1 MRIFKYFITL
11 ACILVVALSSAQST
25 RLKDLASVQG
35 VRSNQL
41 VGYGLVAG
49 LAGTGESNS
58 KFTEQSFRSMLN
70 NFGIKIPENV
80 SIKISDVAPVVV
92 HAEMPPFAKPGQ
104 NIDVTVSAIGEADS
118 LRGGSLLQTMLR
130 GIDGNVYAIAQG
142 SLVVGGL
149 GVEGADGS
157 RVTVN
162 TPTVGR
168 IVNGATVEREIPN
181 DFNLTDSITFNL
193 DRADFTGA
201 DGSRVTVNTP
211 TVGRIVNGATV
222 EREIPNDFNLTDSIT
237 FNLDRADFTTAKNVA
252 DTINNIYGVGS
263 ALAQDAV
270 SIRVTAPRDP
280 SKRVEFLSALEN
292 LDIVEGKE
300 EARIVVNSRT
310 GTIVV
315 GSNVRLRPVAVTH
328 GGLTVTVNEDP
339 QVSQPAPFSQGR
351 TTVVPNSNIA
361 VEEKQ
366 GRMFKLDTGAT
377 LDDLV
382 RAVNEVGLAPGD
394 LMSVLEALDQAGAIE
409 GRLVII

>member
-1 MRIFKYFITL
+1 MRLFK
-11 ACILVVALSSAQST
+11 ILVALTCIVGLAMTAAQSA

-49 LAGTGESNS
+49 LTGTGESNS

-70 NFGIKIPENV
+70 NFGIKIPDNI

-92 HAEMPPFAKPGQ
+92 HAEMPPFSKPGQ
-104 NIDVTVSAIGEADS
+104 TIDVTVSAIGEADS

-193 DRADFTGA
+193 DRADFT
-201 DGSRVTVNTP
+201 
-211 TVGRIVNGATV
+211 
-222 EREIPNDFNLTDSIT
+222 
-237 FNLDRADFTTAKNVA
+237 TAKNVA
-252 DTINNIYGVGS
+252 DTINSIYGTGS

-270 SIRVTAPRDP
+270 SIRVSAPRDP
-280 SKRVEFLSALEN
+280 AKRVEFLSALEN
-292 LDIVEGKE
+292 LDIAEGKE

-315 GSNVRLRPVAVTH
+315 GASVRLRPVAVTH

-339 QVSQPAPFSQGR
+339 QVSQPAPFSRGR
-351 TTVVPNSNIA
+351 TAVVPNSGIA

-366 GRMFKLDTGAT
+366 GRMFKFDTGTT

-382 RAVNEVGLAPGD
+382 RAINEVGLAPGD

>member
-1 MRIFKYFITL
+1 MRIFKVLFTL
-11 ACILVVALSSAQST
+11 ACVACVALSSAQGA
-25 RLKDLASVQG
+25 RLKDLATVQG

-70 NFGIKIPENV
+70 NFGIKIPENINV
-80 SIKISDVAPVVV
+80 KIADVAPVVV
-92 HAEMPPFAKPGQ
+92 HADMPPFSKPGQ
-104 NIDVTVSAIGEADS
+104 TIDVTVSAIGEADS

-193 DRADFTGA
+193 DRADFT
-201 DGSRVTVNTP
+201 
-211 TVGRIVNGATV
+211 
-222 EREIPNDFNLTDSIT
+222 
-237 FNLDRADFTTAKNVA
+237 TAKNVA
-252 DTINNIYGVGS
+252 DTINNIYGQGS

-270 SIRVTAPRDP
+270 SIRVSAPRDP

-292 LDIVEGKE
+292 LDIVEGIE
-300 EARIVVNSRT
+300 DARIVVNSRT

-366 GRMFKLDTGAT
+366 GRMFKLDTGTT